1 MEGRFMYMIEL
12 RDVNDSLIYRSKG
25 YASHDEALDMFE
37 EHKSD
42 RNYPDLRTIVL
53 YEQVFHLYFPSIM
66 IKEYVLKTYAV

>member
-25 YASHDEALDMFE
+25 YVSYDEALDMFE

-53 YEQVFHLYFPSIM
+53 YEQVFHKLFPSIM